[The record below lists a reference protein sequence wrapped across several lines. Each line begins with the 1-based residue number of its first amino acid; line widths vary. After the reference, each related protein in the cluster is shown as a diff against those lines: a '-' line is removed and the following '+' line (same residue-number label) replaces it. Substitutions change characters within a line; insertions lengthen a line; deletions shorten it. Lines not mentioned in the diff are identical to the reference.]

1 MPNKYPCKCYR
12 CNLDSSRV
20 SSCSYGCSLPHAKK
34 KTKKKKSTGIA
45 SYVTAAESLCK

>member
-34 KTKKKKSTGIA
+34 KNEEKEIHRNCIICYSSGKF
-45 SYVTAAESLCK
+45 V